1 MRHAISFASPGQM
14 HRDRR
19 TIIAPQERVKNFV
32 QKCLFSKKYLE
43 ACKSSDT
50 KHTSI
55 PKALQ
60 LILRELDRDSDLM
73 QSSESK
79 SHF

>member
-1 MRHAISFASPGQM
+1 MLYIVLTSFASPGQT

-32 QKCLFSKKYLE
+32 QKCLFKKKYLE
-43 ACKSSDT
+43 ACTSSDT
-50 KHTSI
+50 KHTNI

-60 LILRELDRDSDLM
+60 FILRALDRDSDLM
-73 QSSESK
+73 
-79 SHF
+79 